1 MSEIKDI
8 RVKWDS
14 FCQKLQPGL
23 GKVAAVFAMI
33 SKICGLICDYII
45 KFRKIILAI
54 PVVAGAVYLAM
65 KNMKALPETVGINLL
80 SSGEYAYLLSRN
92 LAIMGPLAVTALC
105 LLLMMFSK
113 KTLYP
118 WLISIFSL
126 ILPLL
131 ILLTNRFPA

>member
-1 MSEIKDI
+1 MSEMKGI
-8 RVKWDS
+8 RAKWND

-23 GKVAAVFAMI
+23 RKVAAVFAMI

-54 PVVAGAVYLAM
+54 PVVAGAIYLAM
-65 KNMKALPETVGINLL
+65 MNVKQLPETVGINLL
-80 SSGEYAYLLSRN
+80 ANGEYAYLVSRN

-118 WLISIFSL
+118 WLISVFSL
-126 ILPLL
+126 VLPLL